1 MREVKF
7 RGKDSDT
14 GEWRY
19 RYYAQHEKVTLC
31 PVCENKEAFEKA
43 VVENTE
49 HYIIFDGFS
58 GWNMTRAFYR
68 ANVDGKTVGQ
78 YTGMKDCNGKEI
90 YEGDIVK
97 TNYDDVGVVAMGE
110 HNGVNGSE
118 AFNIGFYIIW
128 DSFDDRSWMRNE
140 LLYFI
145 KKIGVTVIGNRWDN
159 PELLGGVASD

>member
-1 MREVKF
+1 MREIKF
-7 RGKDSDT
+7 RGKT
-14 GEWRY
+14 GTGNWVYGDLTFSRY
-19 RYYAQHEKVTLC
+19 GN
-31 PVCENKEAFEKA
+31 P
-43 VVENTE
+43 
-49 HYIIFDGFS
+49 YIGSLSKKWS
-58 GWNMTRAFYR
+58 GVKRN
-68 ANVDGKTVGQ
+68 TVGQ
-78 YTGMKDCNGKEI
+78 YTCMHDCNGKEI